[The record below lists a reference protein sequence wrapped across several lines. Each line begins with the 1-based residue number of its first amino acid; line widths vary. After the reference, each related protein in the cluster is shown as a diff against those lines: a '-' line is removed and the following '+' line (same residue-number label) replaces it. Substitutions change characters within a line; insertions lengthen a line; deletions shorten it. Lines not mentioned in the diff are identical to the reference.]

1 MEFPDIIG
9 KIALSKEGKVL
20 GKVKRIDFSLDQNNA
35 LKVFVV
41 IDYRRVL
48 QKNILLALP
57 MQLFKLRKITDDE
70 VQIDISKKDC
80 NYFIIKDKLDKQAK
94 IAETKFGKIPD
105 FDKAIFR
112 EYILRRW

>member
-1 MEFPDIIG
+1 MNFPDVIG
-9 KIALSKEGKVL
+9 KMALSKEGKVL
-20 GKVKRIDFSLDQNNA
+20 GKVKRIDFSLNQNNE
-35 LKVFVV
+35 LKVFIV
-41 IDYRRVL
+41 IDYHRFF
-48 QKNILLALP
+48 QKNSLLALP
-57 MQLFKLRKITDDE
+57 IQLFKLLKTTNDE